1 MRDIVVT
8 GMEIAGEIQEN
19 LSAVGKEM
27 GEQLIDAILQADK
40 IYSAGCGRSLLMI
53 RGLAMRLMHIGLKSY
68 VVGETVTPAIGEG
81 DLLIIGSGSGETSTL
96 EVMAEKAKKAGAK
109 LAVITIYPE
118 STLGKMAD
126 ITVVIHGVT
135 AKVQDD
141 GENHSIQPGG
151 NLFEQSLLIF
161 GDALSMCV
169 ADRGGM
175 SMDDK
180 SIMSRHANLE

>member
-1 MRDIVVT
+1 MKDIVMT
-8 GMEIAGEIQEN
+8 AMEIAEELQEN
-19 LSAVGKEM
+19 LSSVSREKADE
-27 GEQLIDAILQADK
+27 LIKYILKANK

-68 VVGETVTPAIGEG
+68 VVGETVTPAIEEG
-81 DLLIIGSGSGETSTL
+81 DLLIIGSGSGETASL
-96 EVMAEKAKKAGAK
+96 KVMAEKAKKAGAK
-109 LAVITIYPE
+109 LAVITIYPD

-141 GENHSIQPGG
+141 NGKQSIQPGG

-175 SMDDK
+175 SMDDR